1 MKPKT
6 IILKAEVEAISSR
19 KDKTL
24 KLTFGTQE
32 IKEGAELFNL
42 QNKMV
47 SLGINVL
54 DITDEDIELL
64 ASNKFGIEDL
74 PNRKSLSKQYRDVLY
89 IYWKQHDT
97 GFDTYEE
104 FYKDHYTKRIN
115 NVKSKLEP

>member
-6 IILKAEVEAISSR
+6 IILKAEVEAIASR

-64 ASNKFGIEDL
+64 ASNKFGVEDL
-74 PNRKSLSKQYRDVLY
+74 PNRKSQSKKMRDI
-89 IYWKQHDT
+89 IYLLGRQSGAKNDEQ
-97 GFDTYEE
+97 
-104 FYKDHYTKRIN
+104 FYQETTDKIN
-115 NVKSKLEP
+115 NYLKSKLEP